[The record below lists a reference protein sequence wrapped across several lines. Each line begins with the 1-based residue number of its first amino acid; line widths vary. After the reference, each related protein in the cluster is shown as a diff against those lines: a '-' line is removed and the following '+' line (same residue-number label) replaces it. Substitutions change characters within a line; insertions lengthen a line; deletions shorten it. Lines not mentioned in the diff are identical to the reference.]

1 MGSTFDF
8 SPLFR
13 STVGFDRLM
22 SLLESAAG
30 VDETAPGYPP
40 YNIEK
45 LDANDY
51 RVTMA
56 VAGFGAGDLHIET
69 RENTLVVTGKA
80 EGGETARTW
89 LHRGIAGRPFRR
101 RFQLAD
107 FMKVTGAHLG
117 NGLLHIDLVREV
129 PEEMRPRRIEISTRA
144 PETVLSKAKK
154 LVEGKKKAA

>member
-69 RENTLVVTGKA
+69 RENTLVVTGKI
-80 EGGETARTW
+80 EGGE
-89 LHRGIAGRPFRR
+89 IAGIGPGPGGR
-101 RFQLAD
+101 
-107 FMKVTGAHLG
+107 
-117 NGLLHIDLVREV
+117 LLHIDLVREV